1 MTNAY
6 RQYCSLVDQL
16 RELRRARTSEGAMR
30 AILENL
36 EDLFPMLAEG
46 EQDVANQEG
55 WRGWP
60 DLYDARMD
68 QLREV
73 DPEALQ
79 HQRGPVREAA

>member
-16 RELRRARTSEGAMR
+16 RELRRGRTSEGALR
-30 AILENL
+30 AILQNL
-36 EDLFPMLAEG
+36 EDLFPTLAQG

-68 QLREV
+68 QPREV
-73 DPEALQ
+73 DPEA
-79 HQRGPVREAA
+79 